1 MEFMVYCF
9 TLAIALM
16 QAAIA
21 IFPPCISLVGCVSTA
36 YSVLLYKQH
45 KKCDLFESAVRN
57 RAFEQITRSPLW
69 WAITAV
75 NLLLWVLL

>member
-9 TLAIALM
+9 TLTIALV
-16 QAAIA
+16 QGAIV
-21 IFPPCISLVGCVSTA
+21 ILPPCITLVGCVSTA

-45 KKCDLFESAVRN
+45 RKCNLFESTVRN

-69 WAITAV
+69 WVITAA

>member
-9 TLAIALM
+9 TLTIALA
-16 QAAIA
+16 QGAIV
-21 IFPPCISLVGCVSTA
+21 ILPPCITLVGCVSTA

-45 KKCDLFESAVRN
+45 KKCDLFESEVRN